1 MGEYT
6 RYEHNVTKCSIY
18 CDMWKQYNVRS
29 NNEIMWNRIKDV
41 KSRKDIRKR
50 FYIKDL
56 IINNDRVLQKN
67 YQRTSINL

>member
-1 MGEYT
+1 M
-6 RYEHNVTKCSIY
+6 
-18 CDMWKQYNVRS
+18 
-29 NNEIMWNRIKDV
+29 DV

-50 FYIKDL
+50 FYIKDV